1 MTDSLS
7 DNVTYCSVLD
17 SWKMHHLIVCYDFFC
32 VWIDCFSLSFGLVH
46 TFIVELMKTLERVF
60 LEKEPTHLVCYL
72 LSDCYL
78 GVSTYLAPLH
88 PLWIWPILHTKN
100 FTTVVPLSQWC
111 FVLTWLTL
119 KKYTLLCLFHWPTVY
134 LCLPKVSGD
143 IMIRN
148 CQTVEPSR
156 WNKKLYQNYEGLNML
171 GRRWGGCF
179 GQALLQTL
187 GPI

>member
-1 MTDSLS
+1 MWKKKQFEIREQKQTNKVTPSVQLS
-7 DNVTYCSVLD
+7 CPGQLKNASFDCLLRFFLCVDWLFLFIIGISSYLYC
-17 SWKMHHLIVCYDFFC
+17 
-32 VWIDCFSLSFGLVH
+32 WIDEDVGESISRKG
-46 TFIVELMKTLERVF
+46 
-60 LEKEPTHLVCYL
+60 PTPLVCYL

-143 IMIRN
+143 IIIRN
-148 CQTVEPSR
+148 CRTVEPSR
-156 WNKKLYQNYEGLNML
+156 WNKKLYQKYGLNMKS
-171 GRRWGGCF
+171 CIKTM
-179 GQALLQTL
+179 A
-187 GPI
+187 

>member
-1 MTDSLS
+1 M
-7 DNVTYCSVLD
+7 
-17 SWKMHHLIVCYDFFC
+17 IFC
-32 VWIDCFSLSFGLVH
+32 VWIDCFSLSLGLVH

-78 GVSTYLAPLH
+78 GVSIWHHFTHIETLK
-88 PLWIWPILHTKN
+88 LWIWPISHTKN

-143 IMIRN
+143 IIIRN
-148 CQTVEPSR
+148 CRTVEPSR
-156 WNKKLYQNYEGLNML
+156 WNKKLYQKYGLNMKS
-171 GRRWGGCF
+171 CIKTM
-179 GQALLQTL
+179 A
-187 GPI
+187 